1 VNISDICKRV
11 FDLGLSSYSNWP
23 IQILCDIHM
32 LNDHRCITFSSIVK
46 IHNNTE
52 TQLILLN
59 IDSIHAK
66 KHKIAKIDVNDEYYI
81 PIASLYK
88 HSTPTIFIGIDA

>member
-1 VNISDICKRV
+1 
-11 FDLGLSSYSNWP
+11 
-23 IQILCDIHM
+23 M

-46 IHNNTE
+46 IHNNIE

-66 KHKIAKIDVNDEYYI
+66 QHTIGKIDINDEHYV

-88 HSTPTIFIGIDA
+88 HSTPTIFISIDA